1 MTMFDQREKAFE
13 AQFARDSELDFRA
26 RVRAFRFLAVW
37 ASTLKGETVAQARAF
52 ARTMIS
58 EDVRNVGDDDVVR
71 VAVSYLGD
79 LADAATVRAKL
90 TEFIAES
97 KDLMRLENTLQEA
110 R

>member
-13 AQFARDSELDFRA
+13 AQFARESELDFRA
-26 RVRAFRFLAVW
+26 RMRAFRFLAVW
-37 ASTLKGETVAQARAF
+37 ASTLKGETVAQARGF

-71 VAVSYLGD
+71 VAVRYLGELSD
-79 LADAATVRAKL
+79 EATVRMKL
-90 TEFIAES
+90 TEFIGES
-97 KDLMRLENTLQEA
+97 KDLMELENSLLAT